1 MSFGLLHTQTDLT
14 DLTFINRP
22 GLYHGLAAHTVLHT
36 VPLDQCRGL
45 KSGMER

>member
-1 MSFGLLHTQTDLT
+1 MSFGLLHTQT

-36 VPLDQCRGL
+36 VPLDQCCGL